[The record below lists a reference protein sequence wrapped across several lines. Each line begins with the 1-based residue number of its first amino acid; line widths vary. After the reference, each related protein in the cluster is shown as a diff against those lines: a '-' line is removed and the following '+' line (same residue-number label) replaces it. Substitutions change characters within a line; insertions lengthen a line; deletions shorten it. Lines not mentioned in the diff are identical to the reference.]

1 MSTIKYHYLFL
12 YLLICFQFLLGQG
25 VVLEGK
31 VKDIN
36 TRYEISGV
44 NVYVEDQDIGTVTN
58 VSGKFLLRIPRAT
71 DQTVIVFQHV
81 GYDTLKRSVADLQIN
96 SNIFL
101 TERIIPLPAIEVE
114 ATREKI
120 EIEKDLPQT
129 VTLYEAR
136 QFELKGFID
145 AGDLLRTDQSVQVEE
160 EISGKKTVA
169 IRAGNPDEV
178 LVLYDGIKL
187 NNLYDNVFNLALID
201 LDDVD
206 RFEIIK
212 GSNTAIFGPEAFS
225 GVINIVPKVFRD
237 YNIRF
242 KQQFGSYDSGIW
254 NAGINYG
261 FNKLH
266 LNYSIRKGGSTRN
279 YSDFS
284 SLALINKSEFHTAS
298 VLYDLSKNPTKQNSS
313 LVSMLYLRSKL
324 DYQDTRDNESILN
337 YNQLLSAKF
346 DGNLY
351 KLSKMKLSVAYQ
363 WLDETDFLLT
373 GVNLLERDIENRAIH
388 LNFDKAIQYNYF
400 EWHLAYQYQRGKLR
414 FTDDRGSLGEPQL
427 GLEKGTIRR
436 DHHGVAFISKF
447 KGPTGS
453 DFVDFSDFDFSVRY
467 DKVKDNQ
474 LAADLRDSSGGTDST
489 GIFGDNSWDALLWKF
504 STHLGGGLGKF
515 AFDAFMNYG
524 TNIKFP
530 TLLQQISSP
539 RLITNL
545 PTDEAKLEPEINR
558 SFDIGF
564 KIIREIKNKVNVDG
578 WQIEVSYFKNSYE
591 NKFRTYYIPGLP
603 ISFYDNVKTAGI
615 SGIEAKPTVFLLNKK
630 LSVEVGIS
638 KYAISE
644 KSAFPFKSDF
654 KRTISL
660 YFDHAGYSAQIFV
673 FKESEQTGW
682 IRQNSGVLSEIALPE
697 YQNFDI
703 HLSKMIEVYK
713 AKLFL
718 NGSIRN
724 VLDTKFDIGGLA
736 LRDRRYYV
744 TLGFQY

>member
-1 MSTIKYHYLFL
+1 MSTVKYHYLFL
-12 YLLICFQFLLGQG
+12 SLLICFRFLLGQG

-31 VKDIN
+31 VRDIN
-36 TRYEISGV
+36 TRYEICGV

-58 VSGKFLLRIPRAT
+58 ISGKFLLRIPRAT
-71 DQTVIVFQHV
+71 DQTILVFQHV

-96 SNIFL
+96 SNIYL
-101 TERIIPLPAIEVE
+101 TERVIPLPAIEVE

-160 EISGKKTVA
+160 EISGRKTAA
-169 IRAGNPDEV
+169 IRGGNPDEV

-254 NAGINYG
+254 NAGVNYG

-266 LNYSIRKGGSTRN
+266 LNYSIRKGGSTRR
-279 YSDFS
+279 YSDFT
-284 SLALINKSEFHTAS
+284 SLALVNKSEFHTAS
-298 VLYDLSKNPTKQNSS
+298 VLYDLSKNPENKNPSS
-313 LVSMLYLRSKL
+313 VSLLYLRSKL

-346 DGNLY
+346 DGTLY
-351 KLSKMKLSVAYQ
+351 KLSKVKLSVAYQ
-363 WLDETDFLLT
+363 WLDETEFLLT
-373 GVNLLERDIENRAIH
+373 GYNLLERDIENRAIH
-388 LNFDKAIQYNYF
+388 LNFDKAIEYNYF
-400 EWHLAYQYQRGKLR
+400 EWRLAYQYQRGKLQ
-414 FTDDRGSLGEPQL
+414 FTDDRGSLAEPQL
-427 GLEKGTIRR
+427 GLEQGKIQR
-436 DHHGVAFISKF
+436 DHHGIAFISKF

-467 DKVKDNQ
+467 DNVKDDQ
-474 LAADLRDSSGGTDST
+474 LAAELRDPSGSMDST
-489 GIFGDNSWDALLWKF
+489 GIFGNNSWDALLWKF

-545 PTDEAKLEPEINR
+545 PSDQTKLEPEINR

-638 KYAISE
+638 KYSISE

-654 KRTISL
+654 KRTVSV
-660 YFDHAGYSAQIFV
+660 YFDHAGYSAQIFA
-673 FKESEQTGW
+673 FRESEQTGW
-682 IRQNSGVLSEIALPE
+682 IRQNSGVLSEITLPE
-697 YQNFDI
+697 YQNIDF

-713 AKLFL
+713 AKLFV

-724 VLDTKFDIGGLA
+724 ILDTKFDIGGLA